1 MLVQGRVRLL
11 KVDKES
17 KRLFFTTNLQ
27 NSVQSYSLQKSKL
40 LDPSHDHPSP
50 PSVFAI
56 SCNSRFLLSTSRA
69 PPTIYLTNLTL
80 QTAPVLL
87 RPYCSSSSVVAAA
100 FHPENE
106 DYFLLAF
113 ADGTTAVFETL
124 HFFHTHGRSNH
135 RRSDAT
141 SGSGGEIAFIKGL
154 HATGTSG
161 GASSSEDG
169 AKFDGYDPGTGIV
182 SIGNR
187 AAGITAVAFV
197 PGRSATAVTVG
208 ADGKCCV
215 VDFTQLDKDK
225 AVLLKSWHV
234 RRPATSLSIICYSKQ
249 SLGAQLDGAADRG
262 SSRNRTESTGAYYI
276 AIGRQDGRVLLFDLD
291 GKPLGHRALDADGS
305 RVLDVEWQ
313 FIEGRQDGAE
323 RPRRKARPS
332 VPRLPLTITTDKS
345 SGIPAITQA
354 RQQRDETRL
363 VLSETPAGTVDPL
376 FDFSRPH
383 KPPESGRSKNHR
395 KEPPPKGT
403 QKPNAVSSAVGLS
416 EETMGRDKT
425 PSVSDQV
432 TTKASHIPVHMRRVS
447 GSSANTASTASR
459 DASPERS
466 PPPIPPRPS
475 PKPGGRLSKRHAEAA
490 RQTPTYLGIVSKARR
505 MSSNPRITGVVY
517 SPRRPQSPKAEG
529 PEVKSSS
536 SNTPGSSTTPASSE
550 DVDVVWTD
558 AAPEPPP
565 HAVSDS
571 PQQNALG
578 TPRGPAAFSPLSWDS
593 QKSYHTASSYLT
605 SEASDD
611 TVVTWKAGLARR
623 PVPTLQPT
631 PQSHRSPKAPVKSE
645 PKGHISLSISSE
657 SRDTG
662 SIPSPASNNHD
673 SELAAHPVLKPSKQH
688 VPKLQLIHPT
698 GEWPEKKG
706 HITVPNS
713 NDTTETQ
720 SPISARSDDQI
731 VQWPSTSLKK
741 SPLIPNLHKHLPDP
755 SPQSSPETVKESVTG
770 IVIKGYQHSPSPSKP
785 KAPRITKPPSH
796 IPLPASNSAS
806 TSPTSSETAHHQHP
820 CHCAAT
826 VETKVQTSIEALKG
840 EMMQQFE
847 KQRVWFEMMMGEREK
862 VMEKEREKERERER
876 ERERKRE
883 MEKEV
888 LEVEIRRLR
897 EQLARREV
905 ARGEGGI
912 RVDEKGRRV
921 RDV

>member
-1 MLVQGRVRLL
+1 MLSQGRVRLL

-80 QTAPVLL
+80 QRAPVLL

-106 DYFLLAF
+106 DFFLLAF
-113 ADGTTAVFETL
+113 ADGTTAVFDAL
-124 HFFHTHGRSNH
+124 HFFHAHGRSDH

-141 SGSGGEIAFIKGL
+141 SGSGGELAFIKGL

-161 GASSSEDG
+161 GASSGEDG
-169 AKFDGYDPGTGIV
+169 VKFDGYDPGTGVV

-208 ADGKCCV
+208 ADGKCCL

-234 RRPATSLSIICYSKQ
+234 RRPATSLSIICYSNQ
-249 SLGAQLDGAADRG
+249 LSGAQMDGAGDGER
-262 SSRNRTESTGAYYI
+262 SKSRMEPTGAYYI

-313 FIEGRQDGAE
+313 STEGRHDGAE

-345 SGIPAITQA
+345 SVIPAISEA
-354 RQQRDETRL
+354 RRQKDKARP
-363 VLSETPAGTVDPL
+363 VPSEPPAGTVDPL
-376 FDFSRPH
+376 FDFSKLH
-383 KPPESGRSKNHR
+383 KPPESGRSKNHH
-395 KEPPPKGT
+395 KQPLAKDT
-403 QKPNAVSSAVGLS
+403 QKPHAASSSVGLS
-416 EETMGRDKT
+416 KEPVGRDNTT
-425 PSVSDQV
+425 PASVYV
-432 TTKASHIPVHMRRVS
+432 PTKASHIPVHTRRVS
-447 GSSANTASTASR
+447 ESSANTASTVSHGT
-459 DASPERS
+459 SPERI

-475 PKPGGRLSKRHAEAA
+475 PKPGGRLSKRRAETA
-490 RQTPTYLGIVSKARR
+490 RQAPTYLGAVSKARR

-517 SPRRPQSPKAEG
+517 SPRRAPSPKAEG

-536 SNTPGSSTTPASSE
+536 NTPGASTTPASSD

-565 HAVSDS
+565 HAVSNS
-571 PQQNALG
+571 PQHKALG
-578 TPRGPAAFSPLSWDS
+578 TPQGPAAFSPLSSDS
-593 QKSYHTASSYLT
+593 RRSYHTASSYMT

-611 TVVTWKAGLARR
+611 TVVTWTAGLARR

-631 PQSHRSPKAPVKSE
+631 PQTHRSPKAPVKSE
-645 PKGHISLSISSE
+645 SKGHISLSVTSG
-657 SRDTG
+657 SRDTN
-662 SIPSPASNNHD
+662 STPSSASNSHE
-673 SELAAHPVLKPSKQH
+673 SKLAANPVLKPSKQH
-688 VPKLQLIHPT
+688 VPKLQLTHPT

-706 HITVPNS
+706 HITIPNS
-713 NDTTETQ
+713 NDTTETETA
-720 SPISARSDDQI
+720 ISANSEDQI
-731 VQWPSTSLKK
+731 VQWPSLKK
-741 SPLIPNLHKHLPDP
+741 SPLIPDLHKHLPDP

-770 IVIKGYQHSPSPSKP
+770 IVIKGYQRSPSPSSKSSRIIKP
-785 KAPRITKPPSH
+785 PPSH

-806 TSPTSSETAHHQHP
+806 SSETTTYQHHHNHP
-820 CHCAAT
+820 CHCAAS
-826 VETKVQTSIEALKG
+826 VETTIQNSIEALRG
-840 EMMQQFE
+840 EMLQQFE
-847 KQRVWFEMMMGEREK
+847 RQRVWFERITGEREK
-862 VMEKEREKERERER
+862 EKEGFERRIEEREKER
-876 ERERKRE
+876 KGLE
-883 MEKEV
+883 M
-888 LEVEIRRLR
+888 EIRRLR
-897 EQLARREV
+897 ERLARKEGTR
-905 ARGEGGI
+905 AEGGI

-921 RDV
+921 REV

>member
-106 DYFLLAF
+106 DLFLLAF
-113 ADGTTAVFETL
+113 ADGTAAVFDAL
-124 HFFHTHGRSNH
+124 HFFHAHGRSNH
-135 RRSDAT
+135 RRNDAI

-154 HATGTSG
+154 HGTGTSG
-161 GASSSEDG
+161 GASSGEDG
-169 AKFDGYDPGTGIV
+169 AKFDGYDLGTGVV

-249 SLGAQLDGAADRG
+249 PLGAQTDGTAEGG
-262 SSRNRTESTGAYYI
+262 SSRNRMGSTGAYYI

-313 FIEGRQDGAE
+313 SVEGRHDGAE

-345 SGIPAITQA
+345 SGIPAISQA
-354 RQQRDETRL
+354 RRQKDEARP
-363 VLSETPAGTVDPL
+363 VPPEMPAGTVNPL

-395 KEPPPKGT
+395 KQPPSKDT
-403 QKPNAVSSAVGLS
+403 QKPDAVSSAVGLP
-416 EETMGRDKT
+416 EEPMGKDKT
-425 PSVSDQV
+425 PSASDQV
-432 TTKASHIPVHMRRVS
+432 PTKPSHIPVHTRRVS
-447 GSSANTASTASR
+447 GSSAKTASTASH
-459 DASPERS
+459 DTSPERS

-475 PKPGGRLSKRHAEAA
+475 PKPGGRLSKRHAETA
-490 RQTPTYLGIVSKARR
+490 RQTPTYLGVVSKARR
-505 MSSNPRITGVVY
+505 MSSNPRVTGVVY
-517 SPRRPQSPKAEG
+517 SPRRAPSPKVEG

-536 SNTPGSSTTPASSE
+536 SNTPASSTTPASSE
-550 DVDVVWTD
+550 DVDVVWSD

-565 HAVSDS
+565 HAVLNS
-571 PQQNALG
+571 PQQKALG
-578 TPRGPAAFSPLSWDS
+578 TPQGSAAFSPLSSDS
-593 QKSYHTASSYLT
+593 RKSYHTASSYMT

-611 TVVTWKAGLARR
+611 TVVTWTAGLARR
-623 PVPTLQPT
+623 PIPTLQPT

-645 PKGHISLSISSE
+645 PKGHISLSVTSE
-657 SRDTG
+657 SRDT
-662 SIPSPASNNHD
+662 SSNPSSASNNHE
-673 SELAAHPVLKPSKQH
+673 SKLAAHPVLKPSKQH
-688 VPKLQLIHPT
+688 VPKLQLTHPT
-698 GEWPEKKG
+698 GEWPETKG
-706 HITVPNS
+706 HITIPNS

-720 SPISARSDDQI
+720 SLISARSDDQI
-731 VQWPSTSLKK
+731 VQWASLKK
-741 SPLIPNLHKHLPDP
+741 SPLIPDLHKHLPDP
-755 SPQSSPETVKESVTG
+755 SPDSSPETVKESVTG
-770 IVIKGYQHSPSPSKP
+770 IVIKGYQRSPSPSKP
-785 KAPRITKPPSH
+785 PRIIKSPSH
-796 IPLPASNSAS
+796 IPLPSS
-806 TSPTSSETAHHQHP
+806 TSTTGASSETEIAAHHHNHP
-820 CHCAAT
+820 CHCAASVEKT
-826 VETKVQTSIEALKG
+826 VQSSIEALKG
-840 EMMQQFE
+840 EMLQQFE
-847 KQRVWFEMMMGEREK
+847 KQRASFERIVG
-862 VMEKEREKERERER
+862 ERERER
-876 ERERKRE
+876 EREGLE
-883 MEKEV
+883 MENRWLKDELVRKEGMSG
-888 LEVEIRRLR
+888 EIKGRLS
-897 EQLARREV
+897 
-905 ARGEGGI
+905 
-912 RVDEKGRRV
+912 VDEKGRKV
-921 RDV
+921 REV

>member
-56 SCNSRFLLSTSRA
+56 SCNSRYLLSTSRA

-100 FHPENE
+100 FHLENE
-106 DYFLLAF
+106 DFFLLAF
-113 ADGTTAVFETL
+113 ADGTAAVFDAL

-135 RRSDAT
+135 QRNDAI

-161 GASSSEDG
+161 GASSGEDG
-169 AKFDGYDPGTGIV
+169 AKFDGYDPGTGVV
-182 SIGNR
+182 SVGNR

-249 SLGAQLDGAADRG
+249 PLGAQLDGAADPG
-262 SSRNRTESTGAYYI
+262 SSKDRTESTGAYYI

-313 FIEGRQDGAE
+313 SIEGRQDGAE
-323 RPRRKARPS
+323 PSRRKARPS
-332 VPRLPLTITTDKS
+332 VPRLPLTIATDKS
-345 SGIPAITQA
+345 SGIPAISQA
-354 RQQRDETRL
+354 RRQKDEARL
-363 VLSETPAGTVDPL
+363 VPPETPAGTIDPL
-376 FDFSRPH
+376 FDFSKPH

-395 KEPPPKGT
+395 KEPPPKDT
-403 QKPNAVSSAVGLS
+403 QKPDAVSSAVGLS
-416 EETMGRDKT
+416 EEPIGRDKT

-432 TTKASHIPVHMRRVS
+432 PTKASPIPIHMRRVS

-459 DASPERS
+459 DTSPERS

-475 PKPGGRLSKRHAEAA
+475 PKPGGRLSKRHAETA
-490 RQTPTYLGIVSKARR
+490 RQTPTYLGVVSKARR
-505 MSSNPRITGVVY
+505 MSSNPRVTGVVY
-517 SPRRPQSPKAEG
+517 SPRRPPSPKAEG

-536 SNTPGSSTTPASSE
+536 SNTPGSSTTPASSD
-550 DVDVVWTD
+550 DVDVAWTD

-565 HAVSDS
+565 HAVSNS
-571 PQQNALG
+571 PQHKALG
-578 TPRGPAAFSPLSWDS
+578 TPQGPAAFSPLSSDS
-593 QKSYHTASSYLT
+593 RRSYYTASSYMT

-611 TVVTWKAGLARR
+611 TVVTWTAGLARR

-631 PQSHRSPKAPVKSE
+631 PQTHRSPKAPVKSE
-645 PKGHISLSISSE
+645 PKGHISLSVTSE
-657 SRDTG
+657 SRETNTT
-662 SIPSPASNNHD
+662 PSASND
-673 SELAAHPVLKPSKQH
+673 DRSKLTAHPVLRPSRQH
-688 VPKLQLIHPT
+688 VPKLQLTNPT

-713 NDTTETQ
+713 NDTTQTQ
-720 SPISARSDDQI
+720 SPISAASSNQI
-731 VQWPSTSLKK
+731 IQWPSLKK
-741 SPLIPNLHKHLPDP
+741 SPLIPDLHKHLPDP
-755 SPQSSPETVKESVTG
+755 SPDSSPETVKESVTG
-770 IVIKGYQHSPSPSKP
+770 IVIKGYQRSPSPSSKKP
-785 KAPRITKPPSH
+785 PRIIKPPSH
-796 IPLPASNSAS
+796 IPLPASTSITTSA
-806 TSPTSSETAHHQHP
+806 SSETAHHQHP
-820 CHCAAT
+820 CHCAVT
-826 VETKVQTSIEALKG
+826 VETTLQTSIETLKG

-847 KQRVWFEMMMGEREK
+847 KQRLWFERIMGEK
-862 VMEKEREKERERER
+862 EKERRVLEREIGLLRSGLELSRRDGGRER
-876 ERERKRE
+876 REG
-883 MEKEV
+883 M
-888 LEVEIRRLR
+888 IS
-897 EQLARREV
+897 
-905 ARGEGGI
+905 
-912 RVDEKGRRV
+912 VDEKGRRV

>member
-1 MLVQGRVRLL
+1 MRLL

-80 QTAPVLL
+80 QRAPVLL

-106 DYFLLAF
+106 DFFLLAF
-113 ADGTTAVFETL
+113 ADGTAAVFDAL
-124 HFFHTHGRSNH
+124 HFSHAHGRSDH
-135 RRSDAT
+135 GRSDAS
-141 SGSGGEIAFIKGL
+141 SGSGGELAFIKGL

-161 GASSSEDG
+161 GASSGEDG
-169 AKFDGYDPGTGIV
+169 AKFDGYDPGTGVV

-225 AVLLKSWHV
+225 AILLKSWHV
-234 RRPATSLSIICYSKQ
+234 RRPATSLSIICYSNQ
-249 SLGAQLDGAADRG
+249 LSGAQMDGAGDGGR
-262 SSRNRTESTGAYYI
+262 SKIRMEPTGAYYI

-313 FIEGRQDGAE
+313 STEGSHDGAE

-332 VPRLPLTITTDKS
+332 VPQLPLTITTDKS
-345 SGIPAITQA
+345 SGMPAISQA
-354 RQQRDETRL
+354 RRQKGEAIP
-363 VLSETPAGTVDPL
+363 VPPETPAGTVDPL
-376 FDFSRPH
+376 FDFSKPH

-395 KEPPPKGT
+395 KQPLAKDT
-403 QKPNAVSSAVGLS
+403 QKPHAASSSVGLS
-416 EETMGRDKT
+416 KEPVGRDNTT
-425 PSVSDQV
+425 PASVYV
-432 TTKASHIPVHMRRVS
+432 PTKASHIPVHTRGVS
-447 GSSANTASTASR
+447 ESSVNTASTASHGT
-459 DASPERS
+459 SPERS

-475 PKPGGRLSKRHAEAA
+475 PKPGGRLYKRRAETA
-490 RQTPTYLGIVSKARR
+490 RQAHTYLSAVSKARR

-517 SPRRPQSPKAEG
+517 SPRRAPNPKAEG
-529 PEVKSSS
+529 PEVKSL
-536 SNTPGSSTTPASSE
+536 SNTPGASTTPASSD

-565 HAVSDS
+565 HAVSNS
-571 PQQNALG
+571 PQHKALG
-578 TPRGPAAFSPLSWDS
+578 TPQGPAAFSPLSSDS
-593 QKSYHTASSYLT
+593 RRSYHTASSYMT

-611 TVVTWKAGLARR
+611 TVVTWTAGLARR

-631 PQSHRSPKAPVKSE
+631 PQTHRSPKAPVKSE
-645 PKGHISLSISSE
+645 PKGHISLSVTSG
-657 SRDTG
+657 SRDTN
-662 SIPSPASNNHD
+662 STPSSASNSHE
-673 SELAAHPVLKPSKQH
+673 SKLAANPVLKPSKQH
-688 VPKLQLIHPT
+688 VHKLQLAHPT

-706 HITVPNS
+706 HITISNS
-713 NDTTETQ
+713 NDTTETEI
-720 SPISARSDDQI
+720 PISANSEDQI
-731 VQWPSTSLKK
+731 VQWPSLKK
-741 SPLIPNLHKHLPDP
+741 SPLIPDLHKHLPDP
-755 SPQSSPETVKESVTG
+755 SPQSSPETVKESVTS
-770 IVIKGYQHSPSPSKP
+770 IVIKGYQRSPSPSSKS
-785 KAPRITKPPSH
+785 PRIMKPPPSH
-796 IPLPASNSAS
+796 IPLPASNSNTNSAS
-806 TSPTSSETAHHQHP
+806 SSEPAPQHT
-820 CHCAAT
+820 CHCAAS
-826 VETKVQTSIEALKG
+826 VETTVQNSIEALRG
-840 EMMQQFE
+840 EMLQQFE
-847 KQRVWFEMMMGEREK
+847 RQRVWFERITGERGK
-862 VMEKEREKERERER
+862 EKEGFERRIEERERER
-876 ERERKRE
+876 EGLE
-883 MEKEV
+883 M
-888 LEVEIRRLR
+888 EIRRLR
-897 EQLARREV
+897 ERLARREGT
-905 ARGEGGI
+905 RGEGGI

-921 RDV
+921 WEV